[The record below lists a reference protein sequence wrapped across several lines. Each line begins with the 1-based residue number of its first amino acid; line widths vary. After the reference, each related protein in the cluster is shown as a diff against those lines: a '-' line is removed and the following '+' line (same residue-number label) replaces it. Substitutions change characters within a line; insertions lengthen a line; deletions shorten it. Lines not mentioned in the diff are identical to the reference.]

1 MTSLTVPLIV
11 EPCALD
17 SRLSKSLS
25 GSDSI
30 IVQLSPT
37 ESEITIEALVVW
49 SDVSNFHDSA
59 GGERTKNPIQTP

>member
-1 MTSLTVPLIV
+1 MTALTVPLIV
-11 EPCALD
+11 DLCALD
-17 SRLSKSLS
+17 SRLGKSLS
-25 GSDSI
+25 RSDSI

-59 GGERTKNPIQTP
+59 GGDRLKNSIQTP